1 MPTGGRAYLPLVG
14 GNDGLDVTRH
24 DVTVAGIIDDL
35 EGGSRFRPY
44 VDGVPYRIR
53 D

>member
-1 MPTGGRAYLPLVG
+1 
-14 GNDGLDVTRH
+14 VTRH